1 MSRHV
6 LKERL
11 IVAEEARTHDNIYD
25 PVYTVSGERDHKK
38 SLYKSFFTDSKLK
51 SVPNYNNMYSEMR
64 HYPHRSIQYE
74 TVDPIPLFIPR
85 QWSGIKNRD
94 PEPQVQGADR
104 WKFFHRPL
112 IPFLFP
118 ATAEIIFT
126 KARPGKFLIPESEFE
141 EIKYAAPMAKHVQ
154 VQTDYRDADVQT
166 DPYSPEYVVRPGSQP
181 EILTLATLCW
191 DQGLPAGLAEV
202 EMIERARAKREW
214 EKNLPSLND
223 PTQIEK
229 RRKMME
235 AMELKEWLIREKAI
249 EVLQGKHLEVLKK
262 LLKEREERQ
271 QDIDKKRLDK
281 IWAAKQKEKKKLF
294 RKIRLDHVK
303 DLRKLHKR
311 MSKVGKKYER
321 RDIIKDYA
329 DYGSNSFAPLT
340 RNGVFPDEMQDKY
353 IVDSTFLNTYEGLV
367 ELETA
372 LPLNVTHP
380 VIKIPTEKNKRIGT
394 YVKRRYKRE
403 FYLEEIHEKLKAA
416 KTQGKPVKKPLKYL
430 QKVIKPPPRPATPSV
445 IPIGKEEEN
454 RELAVIFLQQLLRG
468 RATHKMMMDGK
479 NERIDLILELQSTHA
494 LQEDKQRIKDLQRE
508 ATLNLQRQKF
518 VYDHQENLIDSVM
531 SQVEGHTIGSMFDF
545 LSKELIRMQEERRV
559 KAFSI
564 LAERVRRMR
573 EAEESGRRQ
582 LEERMRRESDEI
594 FKQVIKV
601 HQVSVDAYLEDIIMS
616 SLEETAEIKSR
627 KEIQE
632 LAEKVCDMAYEME
645 DKRTELESE
654 EIVGDLIHNFLLP
667 DVQKELLREKVKQ
680 KQSKYLLAA
689 SKEPNK
695 PYFGKFHSSYVPS
708 H

>member
-64 HYPHRSIQYE
+64 HYPHRTIQYE

-249 EVLQGKHLEVLKK
+249 EVLQGKHLKVLKK

-303 DLRKLHKR
+303 
-311 MSKVGKKYER
+311 
-321 RDIIKDYA
+321 
-329 DYGSNSFAPLT
+329 
-340 RNGVFPDEMQDKY
+340 
-353 IVDSTFLNTYEGLV
+353 GLV

-689 SKEPNK
+689 SKEVHEGTYKAINK
-695 PYFGKFHSSYVPS
+695 EKDPEE
-708 H
+708 